1 MEKMK
6 DKTAIV
12 TGGGTGIGFAIARR
26 FHEEGAYVVICG
38 RRREKL
44 EKASSAISP
53 AGERV
58 LAVTADVTS
67 EEDIGKVVRAAAAE
81 TGGIDVLVNNA
92 GLMRFGK
99 LEEASPD
106 SWDLM
111 MTTNVRAPW
120 RFMVAVLPEMRKR
133 GGGAIVNISSIAGIR
148 TLPGAGVY
156 CASKAALQAVTQVLA
171 MEAAPEGIRVNAL
184 CPAVVED
191 TELADPIFG
200 REKVSNFYDT
210 MRPLHPLGRNG
221 KPSDIA
227 EAALFLAS
235 QDSAW
240 ITGVLLS
247 VDGGRHMAT
256 NRPII

>member
-1 MEKMK
+1 MK
-6 DKTAIV
+6 KLTGQTAIV
-12 TGGGTGIGFAIARR
+12 TGGGTGIGLAIAKR

-44 EKASSAISP
+44 DRASRTISP
-53 AGERV
+53 AGERI
-58 LAVTADVTS
+58 LAVTADATL
-67 EEDIGKVVRAAAAE
+67 EEDILKVVQATVAE
-81 TGGIDVLVNNA
+81 AGGIDILVNNA

-99 LEEASPD
+99 LDESAPD

-111 MTTNVRAPW
+111 MKTNTWAPW

-133 GGGAIVNISSIAGIR
+133 GGGAIVNLSSIAGIR
-148 TLPGAGVY
+148 ALPGAGIY
-156 CASKAALQAVTQVLA
+156 CASKAALQMLTQVLA
-171 MEAAPEGIRVNAL
+171 LEAAPEGIRVNAL

-191 TELADPIFG
+191 TELADPVFG
-200 REKVSNFYDT
+200 TEKVRNFYDT

-227 EAALFLAS
+227 DAALFLVS
-235 QDSAW
+235 KESSW

>member
-1 MEKMK
+1 MK
-6 DKTAIV
+6 SLAGQTAIV
-12 TGGGTGIGFAIARR
+12 TGGGTGIGRAIAAR
-26 FHEEGAYVVICG
+26 FHEEGAHIVICG
-38 RRREKL
+38 RRREQL
-44 EKASSAISP
+44 DKAARAISP
-53 AGERV
+53 EGERIV
-58 LAVTADVTS
+58 AVTADVTR
-67 EEDIGKVVRAAAAE
+67 EEDILKVVRAAVSK
-81 TGGIDVLVNNA
+81 TGGIDVLVNSA

-99 LEEASPD
+99 LDESGVE

-111 MTTNVRAPW
+111 MRTNAFAPW

-133 GGGAIVNISSIAGIR
+133 GGGAILNISSIAGIKAF
-148 TLPGAGVY
+148 PGAGIY
-156 CASKAALQAVTQVLA
+156 CASKAVLQMLTQVLA
-171 MEAAPEGIRVNAL
+171 METAAEGIRVNAI

-200 REKVSNFYDT
+200 AGKVRDFYNT

-227 EAALFLAS
+227 NAALFLVS
-235 QDSAW
+235 RESSW

-256 NRPII
+256 NRPAV

>member
-1 MEKMK
+1 MEKLK

-12 TGGGTGIGFAIARR
+12 TGGGTGIGFAIAKR
-26 FHEEGAYVVICG
+26 FHEEGAHVVICG

-44 EKASSAISP
+44 EKASAAITA

-67 EEDIGKVVRAAAAE
+67 EEDIGKVIRAAAAE

-99 LEEASPD
+99 LEETGPD

-111 MTTNVRAPW
+111 MTTNAWAPW

-171 MEAAPEGIRVNAL
+171 MEAAPDGIRVNAL

-200 REKVSNFYDT
+200 PEKVSNFYDT

-256 NRPII
+256 NRPSI

>member
-1 MEKMK
+1 MK
-6 DKTAIV
+6 SLAGQTAIV
-12 TGGGTGIGFAIARR
+12 TGGGTGIGRAIAAR
-26 FHEEGAYVVICG
+26 FHEEGAHIVICG
-38 RRREKL
+38 RRREQL
-44 EKASSAISP
+44 DKAARAISP
-53 AGERV
+53 EGERIV
-58 LAVTADVTS
+58 AVTADVTR
-67 EEDIGKVVRAAAAE
+67 EEDILKVVRAAVSK
-81 TGGIDVLVNNA
+81 TGGIDVLVNSA

-99 LEEASPD
+99 LDESGVE

-111 MTTNVRAPW
+111 MRTNAFAPW

-133 GGGAIVNISSIAGIR
+133 GGGAILNISSIAGIKAF
-148 TLPGAGVY
+148 PGAGIY
-156 CASKAALQAVTQVLA
+156 CASKAVLQVLTQVLA
-171 MEAAPEGIRVNAL
+171 METAAEGIRVNAI

-200 REKVSNFYDT
+200 AGKVRDFYNT

-227 EAALFLAS
+227 NAALFLVS
-235 QDSAW
+235 RESSW

-256 NRPII
+256 NRPAV